1 MTAIVLAMEY
11 TMNLE
16 RFFVPVPTHALG
28 VLMNKRLVAALV
40 QFARPELI
48 DRLDSTVLAE
58 HAFQRLHW
66 TRRTLLDETADVLV
80 APITKADDRSSSCL
94 SGQLQT

>member
-1 MTAIVLAMEY
+1 MEY

-16 RFFVPVPTHALG
+16 STLDAVSTLALG

-48 DRLDSTVLAE
+48 DRLDSTIPSK
-58 HAFQRLHW
+58 HALQRLHW
-66 TRRTLLDETADVLV
+66 TIRTLLDETADVLI
-80 APITKADDRSSSCL
+80 APITKAHDRSSSCL